1 MNQTAFRLGLAL
13 LFVISLAAVLGTHD
27 SPGYGGEDKL
37 PDMHI
42 DTNGAET
49 IDKDA
54 YVPCTVSVD
63 SSEDSF
69 TDASAGIKGRGNST
83 WGQPKKPYTLR
94 FDQKTDLFGNG
105 YAKTW
110 VLLANYLDKS
120 MIRNYLS
127 FSAAEALELD
137 YTTST
142 QFVNL
147 YLNGEYLGV
156 YLVAEKIQIGKDRV
170 DIGVPD
176 DFPENEENFSFI
188 LEMDSHAAESGEEGI
203 DYFTLNGRYYVI
215 KDPDCTP
222 MQVEMIKR
230 FTAGVWEAVG
240 SGDWEKVCECLD
252 ADSFASTY
260 IVEELFHDADVDL
273 TSFYLHRGPD
283 NKLRSGPVWDFD
295 LCAGNYNTSS
305 VNDPDK
311 LYASWKSIWYSSL
324 FGYKEFRDL
333 VSDKLAEK
341 ESAIRA
347 ALENGWDYVNRHGG
361 DFARNYERWNTL
373 DKQVPMNPFVLM
385 TLDTWQEHAEHT
397 MSWLYRSLD
406 TLMREYCR

>member
-13 LFVISLAAVLGTHD
+13 LFVISLAAVLGAHD
-27 SPGYGGEDKL
+27 SPEYSGEDKL
-37 PDMHI
+37 PDMRI
-42 DTNGAET
+42 DTNGAEI

-69 TDASAGIKGRGNST
+69 TDASAEIKGRGNST
-83 WGQPKKPYTLR
+83 WGQPKKPYSLR

-120 MIRNYLS
+120 MIRNYLA

-137 YTTST
+137 YTTSA

-176 DFPENEENFSFI
+176 DFLGNAEDFSFI
-188 LEMDSHAAESGEEGI
+188 LEMDSHAAESGEE
-203 DYFTLNGRYYVI
+203 DADFFTLGGRYYVI

-222 MQVEMIKR
+222 GQVETAKR
-230 FTAGVWEAVG
+230 
-240 SGDWEKVCECLD
+240 
-252 ADSFASTY
+252 
-260 IVEELFHDADVDL
+260 
-273 TSFYLHRGPD
+273 
-283 NKLRSGPVWDFD
+283 
-295 LCAGNYNTSS
+295 
-305 VNDPDK
+305 
-311 LYASWKSIWYSSL
+311 
-324 FGYKEFRDL
+324 
-333 VSDKLAEK
+333 
-341 ESAIRA
+341 
-347 ALENGWDYVNRHGG
+347 
-361 DFARNYERWNTL
+361 
-373 DKQVPMNPFVLM
+373 
-385 TLDTWQEHAEHT
+385 
-397 MSWLYRSLD
+397 
-406 TLMREYCR
+406 